1 MLPDKMT
8 FEVVTP
14 ERKVLSTTVD
24 EVILPG
30 EMGYFG
36 VLPGHTPFLTSLSI
50 GEAMYRAGDRKR
62 FLALNQGFVEVLP
75 EKVIV
80 IAETA
85 EMAEEIDINRAMEK
99 KSQAEEVLRMKKG
112 DTHFRIAEIRLKK
125 ALTRISVSKK
135 I

>member
-1 MLPDKMT
+1 MLPEKMT
-8 FEVVTP
+8 LEVVTP
-14 ERKVLSTTVD
+14 ERKVLSTTID
-24 EVILPG
+24 EAILPG

-50 GEAMYRAGDRKR
+50 GEAMYRIGNQKK

-75 EKVIV
+75 EKVIL

-85 EMAEEIDINRAMEK
+85 EVAEEIDIERAMK
-99 KSQAEEVLRMKKG
+99 KKAEAEEVLRLKKG
-112 DTHFRIAEIRLKK
+112 DTHFKVAEVRLKK

-135 I
+135 T

>member
-1 MLPDKMT
+1 MLSDKMT

-14 ERKVLSTTVD
+14 ERKVLSVTVD

-50 GEAMYRAGDRKR
+50 GEGMYRIGDQKKY
-62 FLALNQGFVEVLP
+62 LALNSGFAEILP

-85 EMAEEIDINRAMEK
+85 EMAEEIDVNRALAK
-99 KSQAEEVLRMKKG
+99 KTQAEEVLQLKSG
-112 DTHFRIAEIRLKK
+112 DAQFKLAEVRLKK
-125 ALTRISVSKK
+125 ALARISVSRKL
-135 I
+135 

>member
-1 MLPDKMT
+1 MLSDKMT

-14 ERKVLSTTVD
+14 ERKVLSSTVD

-50 GEAMYRAGDRKR
+50 GEAMYRAGSQKKY
-62 FLALNQGFVEVLP
+62 LALNGGFAEILP

-85 EMAEEIDINRAMEK
+85 EKAEEIDINRALEK
-99 KSQAEEVLRMKKG
+99 KTQAEEVLRFKKG
-112 DTHFRIAEIRLKK
+112 DAKFKVAEARLKK
-125 ALTRISVSKK
+125 ALTRISVCRKL
-135 I
+135 

>member
-14 ERKVLSTTVD
+14 ERKVLSTTID

-30 EMGYFG
+30 DMGYFG

-50 GEAMYRAGDRKR
+50 GEGMYRIGDKRK
-62 FLALNQGFVEVLP
+62 FLALNQGFAEILP

-85 EMAEEIDINRAMEK
+85 EMAEEIDIHRAREK
-99 KSQAEEVLRMKKG
+99 KAEAEEVLRLKKG
-112 DTHFRIAEIRLKK
+112 DTHFKVAEVRLKK